1 MKLEIPAYVDLLQAS
16 ALLEGHAIKTPVI
29 ENERLNSIC
38 GHRLF
43 LKNETAQKT
52 GTFKYRGAFSRLSA
66 MSAKERSR
74 GVVAFSSGNQAHG
87 VALAAKELEISATI
101 VMPTTAPKK
110 KKKGT
115 SKHGAKIVEY
125 NPIKQDREVIARQ
138 IARDE
143 NRIVVPSYDDPYIIT
158 GQGSCGLEF
167 ANQCADM
174 GVELDVVITP
184 IGGGGLC
191 AGLSLAFRELSPK
204 TKIYGAEPI
213 DYDDHVRS
221 LKSGRRES
229 NNHNVPS
236 LCDALL
242 SPSPG
247 KITFA
252 INRHS
257 LSEVFPILDNEC
269 LLTMALLHETAGL
282 VGEPGGVSALAAV
295 LTGKLHTKPGSNI
308 GVILSGGN
316 VDDNVFDMAA
326 RAKAQFSVSP
336 AG

>member
-1 MKLEIPAYVDLLQAS
+1 MKLEIPTYVDLLQA
-16 ALLEGHAIKTPVI
+16 AARLEGHAIKTQIVQ
-29 ENERLNSIC
+29 NEKLNKIC
-38 GHRLF
+38 GHNLY

-52 GTFKYRGAFSRLSA
+52 GTFKYRGAYSRLSA
-66 MSAKERSR
+66 MTPDERKR
-74 GVVAFSSGNQAHG
+74 GVVAFSSGNHAQG
-87 VALAAKELEISATI
+87 VALAAKELGISATI

-110 KKKGT
+110 KKLGT
-115 SKHGAKIVEY
+115 LSHGAKIVEY
-125 NPIKQDREVIARQ
+125 DPIKQDREVIARQ

-143 NRIVVPSYDDPYIIT
+143 NRVVVPSYDDPYIIS

-167 ANQCADM
+167 ANQCADL
-174 GVELDVVITP
+174 GVDLDAIIMP

-191 AGLSLAFRELSPK
+191 GGTSLVFRELSPH

-221 LKSGRRES
+221 LRSGRRES
-229 NNHNVPS
+229 NKHHIPS

-252 INRHS
+252 INQKS
-257 LSEVFPILDNEC
+257 LSDVFPVLDSEC
-269 LLTMALLHETAGL
+269 LITMALIHETVDL
-282 VGEPGGVSALAAV
+282 IVEPGGSSALAAV
-295 LTGKLHTKPGSNI
+295 LSGKLRLKPGSNI

-316 VDDNVFDMAA
+316 VDDDVFEMALQ
-326 RAKAQFSVSP
+326 AKEKYLIGP